1 MIHKTPK
8 LIIQGSENPLQGTVR
23 ASGAKNAVLPILA
36 ATILCAEPVTLH
48 NVPKLQDVTT
58 LTDILRSLGALVTIK
73 GETVTI
79 DPRTINKIRASH
91 ELVKLMRASIL
102 VLGPILARFGEAE
115 VSLPGGCEIGSRPVD
130 QHLKGLEALN
140 AHIVLENG
148 YVHARAPSGGKLIG
162 APVLFDLVTVTGAE
176 NIIMAAVLAK
186 GTTIIQNCAREP
198 EVTDLAQMLVK
209 FGARIDGIGT
219 ETLTIIGVDKI
230 SGGEYTVM
238 PDRIEVGTYLC
249 ATMLTHGNVLIEQ
262 CDPTHQ
268 EIILAKLRKAG
279 GIIETGPDFIHLKKD
294 ASAILPVDLKTAPYP
309 AFPTDMQAQFMAMNA
324 LANGTSTIVE
334 TIFENRFMHVNELA
348 RMGADIRVEG
358 NTAIIKG
365 VPYLSGAEVTSTD
378 LRASASL
385 VIAALVAK
393 GTTTL
398 DHIYHLDRGY
408 ANIEAKLTSL
418 GAKIQRV

>member
-58 LTDILRSLGALVTIK
+58 LTGILRSLGALVTIK

-148 YVHARAPSGGKLIG
+148 YVHATAPSGG
-162 APVLFDLVTVTGAE
+162 
-176 NIIMAAVLAK
+176 
-186 GTTIIQNCAREP
+186 
-198 EVTDLAQMLVK
+198 
-209 FGARIDGIGT
+209 
-219 ETLTIIGVDKI
+219 
-230 SGGEYTVM
+230 
-238 PDRIEVGTYLC
+238 
-249 ATMLTHGNVLIEQ
+249 
-262 CDPTHQ
+262 
-268 EIILAKLRKAG
+268 
-279 GIIETGPDFIHLKKD
+279 
-294 ASAILPVDLKTAPYP
+294 
-309 AFPTDMQAQFMAMNA
+309 
-324 LANGTSTIVE
+324 
-334 TIFENRFMHVNELA
+334 
-348 RMGADIRVEG
+348 
-358 NTAIIKG
+358 
-365 VPYLSGAEVTSTD
+365 
-378 LRASASL
+378 
-385 VIAALVAK
+385 
-393 GTTTL
+393 
-398 DHIYHLDRGY
+398 
-408 ANIEAKLTSL
+408 
-418 GAKIQRV
+418 